1 VRGQTASLDGR
12 FTHHLRT
19 AQIVGVSGSYRRS
32 GGTMLT
38 KCLVRLPLL
47 ATVACVAGA
56 SPAHGHPNAPRPVIA
71 PAGELDIT
79 FDVEVGEPLMLAG
92 QEQSAYIKITLGGFA
107 LPQQAQRPPIN
118 LALVLDRSS
127 SMAGD
132 RLAKAKEAALMVLDR
147 LHPDD
152 IISIVTYDSGVE
164 VLVPATK
171 ASQIGTVRERISAL
185 QPQGMTAL
193 FAGVTHGLEEVGK
206 YLDDKRVNRVILL
219 SDGQANVGPRSPN
232 ELGRLGAVAGKQ
244 GISITTIG
252 LGLGYNE
259 DLMTQLAMA
268 SDGNH
273 GFAESAD
280 DLATLFNHELGDIM
294 SVVARDVEVE
304 ISFAAGITP
313 VRALGRDATITGRKA
328 RLNLSQLYAKQQKH
342 VLFEVKVPPSSA
354 GKKRQLADVAVK
366 YANMISKKPGTK
378 RDAVAVE
385 FSAAKSAIAQ
395 RQNRQ
400 VIEAAVEA
408 IATETNRQAVVLR
421 DQGKVAEAQK
431 VLQGN
436 AVYLERES
444 QRLQSTK
451 LKQHGAKNAADAKA
465 IGSEAD
471 WTRTRK
477 DMRREQYKSQN
488 QQGW

>member
-1 VRGQTASLDGR
+1 
-12 FTHHLRT
+12 
-19 AQIVGVSGSYRRS
+19 
-32 GGTMLT
+32 MLT
-38 KCLVRLPLL
+38 KYLVRLPLL
-47 ATVACVAGA
+47 ATVACAAGA
-56 SPAHGHPNAPRPVIA
+56 SSAYGHPPTPHPQAPP
-71 PAGELDIT
+71 PGGLDIT

-92 QEQSAYIKITLGGFA
+92 KEQSAYLKITLGGFA
-107 LPQQAQRPPIN
+107 LPNPGQRPPVN

-132 RLAKAKEAALMVLDR
+132 RLEKAKEAALMVLER
-147 LHPDD
+147 LQPDD
-152 IISIVTYDSGVE
+152 IISIITYDSGVE
-164 VLVPATK
+164 VLLPATK
-171 ASQIGTVRERISAL
+171 ASQTGTIRERISAL
-185 QPQGMTAL
+185 RPQGMTAL

-280 DLATLFNHELGDIM
+280 DLATIFNHELGDIM

-304 ISFAAGITP
+304 IRFAAGITP

-328 RLNLSQLYAKQQKH
+328 TLNLSQLYAKQQKH
-342 VLFEVKVPPSSA
+342 VLFEVKVPPGSA
-354 GKKRQLADVAVK
+354 GKKRELADVAVK
-366 YANMISKKPGTK
+366 YANMISNKKGSK
-378 RDAVAVE
+378 RDAVAIE
-385 FSAAKSAIAQ
+385 FSAARSAVEK
-395 RQNRQ
+395 RQNRR

-408 IATETNRQAVVLR
+408 IATDNNRQAVALR
-421 DQGKVAEAQK
+421 DEGKVAEAAK
-431 VLQGN
+431 VLQSN
-436 AVYLERES
+436 AAYLEQEG

-451 LKQHGAKNAADAKA
+451 LKDFGKKNAADASA
-465 IGSEAD
+465 VQNEAE
-471 WTRTRK
+471 WTKTRK
-477 DMRREQYKSQN
+477 TMRKDQYQITN
-488 QQGW
+488 QQAW